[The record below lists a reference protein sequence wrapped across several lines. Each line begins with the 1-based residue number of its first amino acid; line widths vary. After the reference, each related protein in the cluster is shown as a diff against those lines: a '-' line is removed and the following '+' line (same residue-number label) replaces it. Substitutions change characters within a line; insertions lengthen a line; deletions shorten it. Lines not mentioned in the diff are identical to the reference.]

1 MEARTFEKQI
11 EFPIKREQL
20 KEMMPTNPDEIRKIA
35 IVTLAKSIANA
46 VVTAAREG
54 RSSFMYSDQDRLKEY
69 GKELVD
75 YLKYLL
81 TDTYVT
87 TITQPVNRLFLIVDW
102 SCDPCYGSDC

>member
-1 MEARTFEKQI
+1 MEKQV
-11 EFPIKREQL
+11 EFPIKRGDLQS
-20 KEMMPTNPDEIRKIA
+20 MMPTNPDEARKNI

-46 VVTAAREG
+46 AVAAAREG
-54 RSSFMYSDQDRLKEY
+54 RSSFMYSDQDRLREY

-87 TITQPVNRLFLIVDW
+87 IITQSVNRLFLILDW
-102 SCDPCYGSDC
+102 SVDGSC

>member
-1 MEARTFEKQI
+1 MEKQI
-11 EFPIKREQL
+11 EFPIKRGDLQ
-20 KEMMPTNPDEIRKIA
+20 EMMPTNPDEIRKIA
-35 IVTLAKSIANA
+35 VVTLAKSIANA

-102 SCDPCYGSDC
+102 AKE

>member
-1 MEARTFEKQI
+1 MEKQI
-11 EFPIKREQL
+11 EFPIKRGDLQ
-20 KEMMPTNPDEIRKIA
+20 EMMPTNPDEIRKIA

-54 RSSFMYSDQDRLKEY
+54 RSSFVYTDQDRLREY

-81 TDTYVT
+81 GDTSV
-87 TITQPVNRLFLIVDW
+87 ILIVQPVNRPTLVIDW
-102 SCDPCYGSDC
+102 SKEY

>member
-11 EFPIKREQL
+11 EFPIKRGDLQ
-20 KEMMPTNPDEIRKIA
+20 EMMPTNPDEIRKIA

-87 TITQPVNRLFLIVDW
+87 TITQPINRLFLVIDW
-102 SCDPCYGSDC
+102 SKEY

>member
-1 MEARTFEKQI
+1 MET
-11 EFPIKREQL
+11 FPIKRGDLQ
-20 KEMMPTNPDEIRKIA
+20 EMMPTNPDEIRKIA

-46 VVTAAREG
+46 VVAAAREG

-87 TITQPVNRLFLIVDW
+87 TITQPINRLFLVIDW
-102 SCDPCYGSDC
+102 SKEY

>member
-1 MEARTFEKQI
+1 MEKQI
-11 EFPIKREQL
+11 EFPIKRSQL

-87 TITQPVNRLFLIVDW
+87 TITQPINRLFLVIDW
-102 SCDPCYGSDC
+102 SKEY

>member
-1 MEARTFEKQI
+1 MEKQI
-11 EFPIKREQL
+11 EFPIKRGDLQ
-20 KEMMPTNPDEIRKIA
+20 EMMPTNPDEIRKIA
-35 IVTLAKSIANA
+35 VVTLAKSIANA

-87 TITQPVNRLFLIVDW
+87 IITQPVNRLFLIVDW
-102 SCDPCYGSDC
+102 AKE

>member
-1 MEARTFEKQI
+1 MEKQI
-11 EFPIKREQL
+11 EFPIKRGDLQ
-20 KEMMPTNPDEIRKIA
+20 EMMPTNPDEIRKIA

-46 VVTAAREG
+46 VVAAAREG

-87 TITQPVNRLFLIVDW
+87 TITQPINRLFLVIDW
-102 SCDPCYGSDC
+102 SKEY